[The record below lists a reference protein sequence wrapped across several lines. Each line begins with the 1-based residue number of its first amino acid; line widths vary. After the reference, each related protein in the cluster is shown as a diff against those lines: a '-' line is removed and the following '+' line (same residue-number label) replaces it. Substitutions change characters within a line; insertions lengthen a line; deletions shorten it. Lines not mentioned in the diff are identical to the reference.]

1 MTKNNLCLNFKI
13 SNKDFLIKQ
22 IKNLD
27 INKIFYAGVFL
38 LPSAPYISSVLLI
51 ISGIYASIKRKNS
64 YFSDKWNLPFLI
76 MGILM
81 ILNSFLITSN
91 IVQIDLEI
99 LNSKLIWIGLINWI
113 PYFWSFWAFQYF
125 TFHPDQRKKI
135 GLVLLSGTV
144 PVIISGILQFFFK
157 INGPFIFLNGLITWY
172 SKPIDGYNGLSGL
185 FSNANYTGSWL
196 NLVLPFSLA
205 FLIEAKEKKSHSI
218 IALSF
223 FILIVISTILTYS
236 RNSILGLFLALILI
250 MGIKTLKWIIPSLIT
265 IGIPISLSIGLIKSK
280 TIIEISRKFIPE
292 IIWNYRFIDFGF
304 DNFFEYGRIKIW
316 TYALKLIGMNPL
328 WGWGSASFPIL
339 YNIET
344 DLYKGHAHNLLLEIG
359 VNYGTISSILFLSTI
374 VLITFYSI
382 TQNIDQITTL
392 YDQAWRTSFL
402 LVFTNQMFDIQYFD
416 FRIGFAFWL
425 LLGGLRN
432 FIK

>member
-1 MTKNNLCLNFKI
+1 M
-13 SNKDFLIKQ
+13 
-22 IKNLD
+22 
-27 INKIFYAGVFL
+27 
-38 LPSAPYISSVLLI
+38 
-51 ISGIYASIKRKNS
+51 ISGVYASIKRKNS
-64 YFSDKWNLPFLI
+64 YFCDKWNLPFFI
-76 MGILM
+76 IGILM
-81 ILNSFLITSN
+81 ILNSLLITSK
-91 IVQIDLEI
+91 IVSIDLEI
-99 LNSKLIWIGLINWI
+99 LDPKFIWIGLINWI

-157 INGPFIFLNGLITWY
+157 VNGPFIFLNGIITWY
-172 SKPIDGYNGLSGL
+172 SRPIDAYNGLSGL

-205 FLIEAKEKKSHSI
+205 FLLEEKEKKSHLLIS
-218 IALSF
+218 LSF

-250 MGIKTLKWIIPSLIT
+250 MGIKTLKWIIPSLIA
-265 IGIPISLSIGLIKSK
+265 IGIPISLSIGLIKNN
-280 TIIEISRKFIPE
+280 TLIEISRKFVPE

-304 DNFFEYGRIKIW
+304 ENFFDYGRIKIW
-316 TYALKLIGMNPL
+316 TFALKLIGMNPL
-328 WGWGSASFPIL
+328 WGWGSSSFPIL
-339 YNIET
+339 YRIET
-344 DLYKGHAHNLLLEIG
+344 GLYKGHAHNLLLEIG
-359 VNYGTISSILFLSTI
+359 VNYGTITLILFLSTI
-374 VLITFYSI
+374 TLITLYSI
-382 TQNIDQITTL
+382 TQNINDIIYP
-392 YDQAWRTSFL
+392 YDQAWRASFL

>member
-1 MTKNNLCLNFKI
+1 
-13 SNKDFLIKQ
+13 LIKK

-27 INKIFYAGVFL
+27 INTIFYIGLFL
-38 LPSAPYISSVLLI
+38 LPSAPYISSILLI
-51 ISGIYASIKRKNS
+51 ISGVYASIKRKNS
-64 YFSDKWNLPFLI
+64 YFCDKWNLPFLI
-76 MGILM
+76 IGILM
-81 ILNSFLITSN
+81 ILNSLLITSK
-91 IVQIDLEI
+91 IVSIDLGI
-99 LNSKLIWIGLINWI
+99 LDPKFIWIGLINWI

-157 INGPFIFLNGLITWY
+157 VNGPFIFLNGLITWY
-172 SKPIDGYNGLSGL
+172 SRPIDAYNGLSGL

-205 FLIEAKEKKSHSI
+205 FLLEEKEKKSYSI
-218 IALSF
+218 ISLIF

-250 MGIKTLKWIIPSLIT
+250 MGIKTLKWIIPSLIAV
-265 IGIPISLSIGLIKSK
+265 GIPISLSIGLIKNN
-280 TIIEISRKFIPE
+280 TVIEISRKFIPE

-304 DNFFEYGRIKIW
+304 ENFFDYGRIKIW
-316 TYALKLIGMNPL
+316 TFALKLISMNPL
-328 WGWGSASFPIL
+328 WGSGSASFPIL
-339 YNIET
+339 YKIET
-344 DLYKGHAHNLLLEIG
+344 GLYKGHAHNLLLEIG
-359 VNYGTISSILFLSTI
+359 VNYGTITLILFLSTI
-374 VLITFYSI
+374 ILITLYSI
-382 TQNIDQITTL
+382 TKNIHTIISP
-392 YDQAWRTSFL
+392 YDQAWRVSFL

>member
-1 MTKNNLCLNFKI
+1 MIKKI
-13 SNKDFLIKQ
+13 KI
-22 IKNLD
+22 LD
-27 INKIFYAGVFL
+27 INTVFYSAVFL

-51 ISGIYASIKRKNS
+51 ISGVYASIKRKNS

-76 MGILM
+76 IGILM
-81 ILNSFLITSN
+81 ILKSLLLTTKI
-91 IVQIDLEI
+91 IPIDLEI
-99 LNSKLIWIGLINWI
+99 LNSKLIWIGLVNWI

-157 INGPFIFLNGLITWY
+157 VNGPFIFLNGIITWY
-172 SKPIDGYNGLSGL
+172 SKPIDAYNGLSGL

-196 NLVLPFSLA
+196 NLILPFSLA
-205 FLIEAKEKKSHSI
+205 FLLEKKEKKSHAI
-218 IALSF
+218 ISLSF
-223 FILIVISTILTYS
+223 FIFIVISTILTYS
-236 RNSILGLFLALILI
+236 RNSILGLFLALILMI
-250 MGIKTLKWIIPSLIT
+250 GVKTLKWIIPSLIT
-265 IGIPISLSIGLIKSK
+265 VGIPISLSIGVIKNNDL
-280 TIIEISRKFIPE
+280 IEISRKFIPE
-292 IIWNYRFIDFGF
+292 IIWNYRFINYGF
-304 DNFFEYGRIKIW
+304 DNFLDYGRIKIW
-316 TYALKLIGMNPL
+316 AYSLKLIGMNPL

-339 YNIET
+339 YRLET
-344 DLYKGHAHNLLLEIG
+344 GLYKGHAHNLLLEIG
-359 VNYGTISSILFLSTI
+359 VNYGAITLLLFLSTI
-374 VLITFYSI
+374 ILVTFFSI
-382 TQNIDQITTL
+382 TKNINKITPL
-392 YDQAWRTSFL
+392 YDQAWRVSFL